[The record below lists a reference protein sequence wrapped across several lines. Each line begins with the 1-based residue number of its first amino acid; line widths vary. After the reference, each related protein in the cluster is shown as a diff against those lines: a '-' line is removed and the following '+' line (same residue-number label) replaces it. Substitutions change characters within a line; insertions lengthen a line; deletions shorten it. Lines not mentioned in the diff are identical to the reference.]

1 MKNKKVVKFH
11 SVPNINIGTIIFVLI
26 FIFLGVQIIRSLNQE
41 HYSIYEVQHSYM
53 DNNITGSAMALRKET
68 LVSTEASGYINYYI
82 RNGEKVGKNAIV
94 YTLDSTGSLSDMIA
108 EASGDDL
115 VLSAEGYAEIQSC
128 IRAFQSYYT
137 DEAFSDVY
145 DFKYE
150 LEGEI
155 LDIANAQV
163 LDSLTAAGSVGTS
176 FAQITAP
183 ESGMVTYYQDGY
195 ESKTPADITAADFEA
210 ENYERQS
217 LKTGEILQA
226 GSPVYKLIT
235 SEIWNLVLPLSEED
249 AERLKEDTRVTLLL
263 PNVANEVYGDIEVLQ
278 NGDAY
283 FANITLDKLL
293 VNYCNERFVSIEIVM
308 SKQEGLAVPNSA
320 IFEKEVLKI
329 PKDYLTAGSNSSQKK
344 FLNVRTMDEEGKLS
358 MEQIAPNIYYSD
370 ENYCYVNPADFPEG
384 AVLVKNDSDQT
395 LNVSTT
401 ERTKLTGVYYA
412 SKGIATFKRI
422 EPLTSDDEFTI
433 IKEGVDYS
441 LSMYDRIILDA
452 ATVEEGQII

>member
-11 SVPNINIGTIIFVLI
+11 NVPNINIGTIIFLLI

-41 HYSIYEVQHSYM
+41 HYSVYEVQHSYM

-68 LVSTEASGYINYYI
+68 LVPTEASGYINYYI
-82 RNGEKVGKNAIV
+82 RNGEKVGKNATV

-137 DEAFSDVY
+137 DEEFSDVY

-163 LDSLTAAGSVGTS
+163 LDSLTASGSVGAS
-176 FAQITAP
+176 FTQITAP

-195 ESKTPADITAADFEA
+195 ENKTPADITAADFDMGK
-210 ENYERQS
+210 YERQS

-249 AERLKEDTRVTLLL
+249 AMRLKEDTRATLIF
-263 PNVANEVYGDIEVLQ
+263 PNVANEVYADIEVLQ
-278 NGDAY
+278 NGDSY

-329 PKDYLTAGSNSSQKK
+329 PKDYLTTGSNSSQKK
-344 FLNVRTMDEEGKLS
+344 FLNVQTMDEEGKLS

-370 ENYCYVNPADFPEG
+370 ENYCYVNPADFAEG
-384 AVLVKNDSDQT
+384 AVLIKNDSDQT
-395 LNVSTT
+395 LSVSTA

-422 EPLTSDDEFTI
+422 EPLTADDEFTI